1 MGNTTELDHVEDEAW
16 RAFISAHGQITRSL
30 DQQLSEAH
38 QMTLAEYEVLLH
50 LSEADD
56 RQLRMNELADL
67 CGLSPSGLTRR
78 FDSMV
83 RSGLVEREKCDDDR
97 RGVFAVLTDHGLAR
111 LEEAKPTH
119 LAGVRRVFVDPL
131 DRSELETIAAAFDRI
146 APRPRSARTTSV
158 GTA

>member
-1 MGNTTELDHVEDEAW
+1 
-16 RAFISAHGQITRSL
+16 
-30 DQQLSEAH
+30 
-38 QMTLAEYEVLLH
+38 MTLAEYEVLLH
-50 LSEADD
+50 LSEADE